1 MPIPKY
7 GWPELRFIYLN
18 DVPLLYQAPG
28 PSDCPKL
35 QGATFTYAYHCC
47 AFESL
52 LLPDWHK
59 ASSPYVGPVI
69 IRPEPVVIEDSE
81 EVTPAPDTKTT
92 NISYVCEFF
101 KLLNITGPCPTDE
114 MAEPSF
120 YPPQINITVT
130 EIEIVRS
137 LDVAQIPS
145 TNSFTC
151 YPKADPMAP
160 CEHLLGS
167 WALRILIWVVFL
179 LVLFSNGLVLTMIV
193 ASLKPFQ
200 RYRLKDTKVSRLYIS
215 QLAAADIGI
224 SIYLGFLIVMDLKT
238 LDKQEFYQK
247 VLSWQY
253 GAGCSTAGFIA
264 ILSLELLVY
273 MLVVIML
280 ECIYTYKY
288 TRIATKMYKYRATL
302 ILLFG
307 WVFAGVFA
315 LLPLLDVNSYSSV
328 AICLPFDVIST
339 KGRFYIAVLMGTNL
353 LAFAIIL
360 ICSFYLCCRLGKI
373 TIYNSKIF
381 RVMFVLTV
389 IVFMCWA
396 PSIIFSL
403 AALSKHAMID
413 TSTAKWF
420 VLLVLPISACINP
433 FQYGP
438 LTVKVRHYI
447 EKICY
452 CAKRISPQCSTKGI
466 EAQQNSI
473 ILNECDC
480 QTTLEQ
486 NSPNTVSSN
495 VPLLDRHASLPE
507 LKSDGSLPPIS
518 LSNSMPELAISG
530 KMMIKTK
537 ATKGTVKVQ
546 ATDKQSETNDNEQV
560 EKKNLCA
567 TIILD
572 KPDSSMIHHSTDESS
587 GTDSPRLNIGTAY
600 SVQETNE
607 DLQNITSLSDTAAGT
622 FNNDPNMINVL
633 GSKLNSPPLVE
644 ETEV

>member
-1 MPIPKY
+1 M
-7 GWPELRFIYLN
+7 
-18 DVPLLYQAPG
+18 D
-28 PSDCPKL
+28 
-35 QGATFTYAYHCC
+35 
-47 AFESL
+47 
-52 LLPDWHK
+52 
-59 ASSPYVGPVI
+59 PVI
-69 IRPEPVVIEDSE
+69 ARPEPVVIEDSE
-81 EVTPAPDTKTT
+81 ELTIAPDTTST
-92 NISYVCEFF
+92 DSSYVCDFF
-101 KLLNITGPCPTDE
+101 KLLNITLLCPTDE

-120 YPPQINITVT
+120 DPPQINIT
-130 EIEIVRS
+130 EIKIVRS
-137 LDVAQIPS
+137 LDVARIPS

-200 RYRLKDTKVSRLYIS
+200 RCGLKDSKVSRLYIS

-224 SIYLGFLIVMDLKT
+224 CIYLGFLIVMDLKT

-273 MLVVIML
+273 ILVVIML
-280 ECIYTYKY
+280 EHIYTYKY
-288 TRIATKMYKYRATL
+288 TGTATKMYKYRATL

-315 LLPLLDVNSYSSV
+315 LLPLLDINSYSSV

-353 LAFAIIL
+353 LAFTIML

-373 TIYNSKIF
+373 TISNSKIF

-438 LTVKVRHYI
+438 LTGKVRHYI
-447 EKICY
+447 KKICY
-452 CAKRISPQCSTKGI
+452 CAKRILPQCSTKGI

-486 NSPNTVSSN
+486 NSPSTVSSN

-546 ATDKQSETNDNEQV
+546 ATDKQLETNDNEQV
-560 EKKNLCA
+560 EKNLCA

-572 KPDSSMIHHSTDESS
+572 KADSSMIHHSTDESS
-587 GTDSPRLNIGTAY
+587 GIDSPRLNMGTAY

-607 DLQNITSLSDTAAGT
+607 DLRSITSLSDTAAST

-633 GSKLNSPPLVE
+633 SSKLNSPPLVE
-644 ETEV
+644 ETDV